1 MMLRSESKGD
11 FVLRLL
17 DGRSERREVA
27 FTRGAALAPFAVGSE
42 AAWSVSAGRVARAH
56 VMLAFNGACLF
67 ACALPGELALLD
79 GAPLD
84 GRWTEVPTPSELRF
98 GGARISIGRRAGPD
112 ELTEVPSEATRIEEP
127 TAIANLAQ
135 VGAGRAE
142 EVTCFD
148 EERLQVALRLSAS
161 ASGGTSI
168 PASAD
173 VTCIAAVGVPA
184 AAKGPTNDEITTP
197 PSPPPPAPRPVAATV
212 RIAKKTVLAATAAA
226 AAAARPELRDAQTPS
241 AKMTARLLA
250 GLDADSG
257 VPSAEITM
265 LEALREPARSEAPS
279 DFGSGVPSSM
289 PPTIPSDGLLV
300 AAAPAWGSPFP
311 AAAARPS
318 SPTIAIALPLPAPLP
333 QPFPQ
338 SAGYPA
344 VEEDPRTPPPY
355 ALDSLRA
362 RAVSSAGPSMRA
374 IAKESPS
381 LGQRK
386 LGELAMGWKQAS
398 LPKKAIAILMLPAL
412 LGALLTLRP
421 AASARAASGVV
432 ASASASDGA
441 LESAPAQPSASAH
454 AASPGSVSPSAT
466 TGPAASAPAASAAL
480 ARAPSAPGAT
490 ASAAATAPAAPAEAM
505 PSKATAAGL
514 RETRSAERRALDT
527 VASGLDASAAEQYAA
542 LAAAHPD
549 NLAFSE
555 ASRILRARA
564 ATRHD

>member
-1 MMLRSESKGD
+1 MLRCDSKGD
-11 FVLRLL
+11 FVLRVL

-27 FTRGAALAPFAVGSE
+27 FTLGHALPPFAVGSE
-42 AAWSVSAGRVARAH
+42 AAWSVSAVRVARAH
-56 VMLAFNGACLF
+56 VMLAFNGARLF

-84 GRWTEVPTPSELRF
+84 GRWTEMKTPSELRF
-98 GGARISIGRRAGPD
+98 GGARISVGRRAGPD
-112 ELTEVPSEATRIEEP
+112 ELTEVPGDEATRIEEP
-127 TAIANLAQ
+127 TAIANVAR

-148 EERLQVALRLSAS
+148 EDRLQAALRLSAA
-161 ASGGTSI
+161 ASGGTSV
-168 PASAD
+168 PASSD

-184 AAKGPTNDEITTP
+184 AAKGPANDEITTP
-197 PSPPPPAPRPVAATV
+197 PSPPLPAPRPVAATV
-212 RIAKKTVLAATAAA
+212 RIAKKTVLAARAAA
-226 AAAARPELRDAQTPS
+226 AATAPLRAPMAVRSELREAISPS

-250 GLDADSG
+250 GLDGESV

-265 LEALREPARSEAPS
+265 LEASRAPGPVEEPSEA
-279 DFGSGVPSSM
+279 FSGVPSSM

-300 AAAPAWGSPFP
+300 AAPPAWGSPFP

-318 SPTIAIALPLPAPLP
+318 SPTIAIALPLPQSLPLP
-333 QPFPQ
+333 V
-338 SAGYPA
+338 AYPA

-355 ALDSLRA
+355 ALESLRTGGSGEGA
-362 RAVSSAGPSMRA
+362 SMRA
-374 IAKESPS
+374 SVRETSS

-386 LGELAMGWKQAS
+386 LGELAMGWRQAS

-421 AASARAASGVV
+421 ASSARASSAV
-432 ASASASDGA
+432 ASASSTAGASQT
-441 LESAPAQPSASAH
+441 SAPRAS
-454 AASPGSVSPSAT
+454 G
-466 TGPAASAPAASAAL
+466 SAPAASASA
-480 ARAPSAPGAT
+480 AVAPAAV
-490 ASAAATAPAAPAEAM
+490 ASAAVASAGGASVAATAEAV
-505 PSKATAAGL
+505 PSKATPAGL

-549 NLAFSE
+549 NLAYSE